1 MENPETIKFNNIP
14 EESINKI
21 TEILDEIKLSQK
33 SNEVN
38 PQKIFELYY
47 YIKEIKDKN
56 YSGAS
61 QISDLFTSN
70 FIYLLRSLLLQE
82 RGIRLIILK
91 ILRNNIQIYPPFTQ
105 KLIDS
110 LFPIAICKVME
121 LSKISTFEERYECIR
136 LLNVWL
142 KYSDINFP
150 LIFCQAVAAMSLA
163 DNLFKKGCIDF
174 LRNLGIIRP
183 DLCSSVGGFRILIN
197 CLLDEK
203 YEDIFQNIF
212 NSLLYIINSPK
223 KENIL
228 MDLTICIKY
237 FLFLQKVIFAWMYKA
252 QIKIII

>member
-56 YSGAS
+56 YFGAS

-223 KENIL
+223 KR
-228 MDLTICIKY
+228 KY
-237 FLFLQKVIFAWMYKA
+237 FNGFNDLYKIFSVFTKSDFCEED
-252 QIKIII
+252 ITTEK